1 MAGSVNIQLG
11 AGSSPSQKVKK
22 IGTVTGITGTYVQLE
37 NDVNACGVLVIHDS
51 GSGTGLFV
59 CVSDSAPANDLNSVD
74 VGLTGAIYLHNV
86 YPARVWVKR
95 STGASSITAK
105 YITYV

>member
-22 IGTVTGITGTYVQLE
+22 IGTVSGVQSSYVQLE
-37 NDVNACGVLVIHDS
+37 NDVDACGVLVIHDS
-51 GSGTGLFV
+51 GAGNGLYV
-59 CVSDSAPANDLNSVD
+59 YVGDSAPGTDTNSVD

-95 STGASSITAK
+95 STGSSSSTVK